1 MKIWGKTA
9 CSLSTEKNKNKKME
23 KKRSM
28 VYGST
33 DTESIIPM
41 WNEFPW
47 TDVGATPGKIA

>member
-33 DTESIIPM
+33 DTESNIPM
-41 WNEFPW
+41 LNEFPW